1 MLLSV
6 LVIGGSTAI
15 RGVVASDLVAYGLNP
30 LFDEGV
36 AADEYCAAVLLH
48 PEALQLVAGYRVTVP
63 VIVVCPDD
71 DSLMEGYLREGVEE
85 VLSTESVFNGGYV
98 ARAVRRALARRC
110 NAATRERAARIDPL
124 TELLNRRGLS
134 EALGRV
140 SKRQPGTVAMLIDI
154 DDFKAVNER
163 LGHAGGDDI
172 LRRVANTLLQH
183 ARPTDLV
190 CRLGG
195 DEYVVV
201 LPGVGF
207 VVGCAVAERLRRA
220 IAELGVTASIGL
232 ATVDDA
238 AETTLENLV
247 SSTQWLL
254 QNSKALGK
262 NRVAVPEP
270 AF

>member
-6 LVIGGSTAI
+6 LVIGGSVAI
-15 RGVVASDLVAYGLNP
+15 RGVVASDLVAYGLSP
-30 LFDEGV
+30 AFDEE
-36 AADEYCAAVLLH
+36 APPDSYCAAILLH

-63 VIVVCPDD
+63 VIVVCPEDD
-71 DSLMEGYLREGVEE
+71 TLMEAYLREGVEE
-85 VLSTESVFNGGYV
+85 VLSTEAAFNGGHV

-154 DDFKAVNER
+154 DDFKSVNER
-163 LGHAGGDDI
+163 LGHAGGDDV
-172 LRRVANTLLQH
+172 LRRVASALLQH

-207 VVGCAVAERLRRA
+207 VDGCSVAERLRRA
-220 IAELGVTASIGL
+220 IAELGVTVSIGL
-232 ATVDDA
+232 TTIEDGAEATLDK
-238 AETTLENLV
+238 LV
-247 SSTQWLL
+247 CSTQWLL
-254 QNSKALGK
+254 QSSKALGK
-262 NRVAVPEP
+262 NRVAVPES
-270 AF
+270 A